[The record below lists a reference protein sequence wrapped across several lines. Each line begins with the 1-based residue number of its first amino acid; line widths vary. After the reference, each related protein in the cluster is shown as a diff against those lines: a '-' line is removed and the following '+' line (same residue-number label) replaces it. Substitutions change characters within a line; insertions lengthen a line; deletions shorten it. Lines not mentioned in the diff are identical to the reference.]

1 MHAELETL
9 LQLQAEDDVVDAI
22 VARIDGITPRLAALD
37 AERAKAA
44 RQLEQA
50 LGQLQAV
57 ERKQRDVA
65 QLVAEHRQRQE
76 RNVAQLDLVKRMK
89 EATAAMQQ
97 VEAGKKLLLEGEHDL
112 REIGTRVDAIRNATE
127 AHREALTEFDAT
139 QGEKRAAIEGERQAL
154 DAELAS
160 ARARR
165 AAAAQKVPAEMRGLY
180 DRIRGRRHSQVVFP
194 IHDGACGSCDTAVP
208 VQRRNRMHAKG
219 SLEPCEGCG
228 MLLYATE

>member
-1 MHAELETL
+1 MHAELEAL

-22 VARIDGITPRLAALD
+22 AARIDGIAPRLAALD

-50 LGQLQAV
+50 LGQLQAA
-57 ERKQRDVA
+57 ERKQREVA

-89 EATAAMQQ
+89 EATAAMSQ
-97 VEAGKKLLLEGEHDL
+97 VEAGKKMLLDGEHDL
-112 REIGTRVDAIRNATE
+112 HEIGLRVDAIRNATE
-127 AHREALTEFDAT
+127 AHREALGDFDAT
-139 QGEKRAAIEGERQAL
+139 QGEKRAAIDAERTAL
-154 DAELAS
+154 DAELAT

-165 AAAAQKVPAEMRGLY
+165 DATAQAVPGGMRGMY
-180 DRIRGRRHSQVVFP
+180 DRIRSRRHARVVFP
-194 IHDGACGSCDTAVP
+194 VQAGACSSCDTAVP
-208 VQRRNRMHAKG
+208 VQRRNQMHAKG

-228 MLLYATE
+228 MLLYAAE